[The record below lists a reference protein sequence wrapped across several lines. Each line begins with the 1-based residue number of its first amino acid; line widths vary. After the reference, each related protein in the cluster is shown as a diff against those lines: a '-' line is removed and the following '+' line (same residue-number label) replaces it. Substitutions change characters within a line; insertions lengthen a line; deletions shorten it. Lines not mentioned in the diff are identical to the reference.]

1 MKFLLDENFPCSC
14 AEVIVSC
21 GHEAVPFAEICKF
34 GDDDET
40 VFAAAQR
47 LGAVLLTSDRDFY
60 HTMPLLHPEHS
71 GIVVVALRQPNRAAI
86 QARLM
91 VPGELGIIHRQ
102 SRVHTSRFYLPLE
115 MTISATATPARF
127 FRLRVTER

>member
-21 GHEAVPFAEICKF
+21 GHEAVPFAEVCKF

-60 HTMPLLHPEHS
+60 HTMPLLQGAAEAHHFFS
-71 GIVVVALRQPNRAAI
+71 ARTRRQSSAGIVVPSMDAVSL
-86 QARLM
+86 L
-91 VPGELGIIHRQ
+91 
-102 SRVHTSRFYLPLE
+102 
-115 MTISATATPARF
+115 
-127 FRLRVTER
+127 

>member
-86 QARLM
+86 QARLKWFLANM
-91 VPGELGIIHRQ
+91 EASIAN
-102 SRVHTSRFYLPLE
+102 RVF
-115 MTISATATPARF
+115 I
-127 FRLRVTER
+127 LRDFACRSK